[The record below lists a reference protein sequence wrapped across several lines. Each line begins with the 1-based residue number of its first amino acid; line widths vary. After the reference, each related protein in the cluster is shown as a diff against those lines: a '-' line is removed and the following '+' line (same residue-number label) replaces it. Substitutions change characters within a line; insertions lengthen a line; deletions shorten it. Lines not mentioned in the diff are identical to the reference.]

1 MVITTIELASTGI
14 KVANIA
20 HGLMMMTWKDPVVP
34 DEQCFESIKAG
45 LDLAGPGEKI
55 ILNSAEFY
63 GYTPREGNLQLLN
76 RFFTKYPEYRDRAFI
91 AVKGGVNL
99 ETLRPDG
106 SPELLRQS
114 AENIKKT
121 LGFKPDVFQ
130 CARQD
135 KDRPVEET
143 VGILKGLAEEGL
155 FDYIGLSEVSEATL
169 RRASAVHPIA
179 LVEIEI
185 SPWSYEEET
194 RKVIQAGKELDVTIL
209 GYSPLGRG
217 FLVNDYKPGTEFK
230 DIRAHSTPRLAPE
243 ALEANAKV
251 RDSLT
256 KISTKLGITNAQLCL
271 AWVAS
276 LGPHVVPLP
285 GSSSKSRTL
294 ENFSASNVHLSE
306 AELKEINEAI
316 EAFEVVGDRYSEGV
330 PIWT

>member
-1 MVITTIELASTGI
+1 MAITTVELSSTGI
-14 KVANIA
+14 KVANVA
-20 HGLMMMTWKDPVVP
+20 HGLMMMTWKDPAVP
-34 DEQCFESIKAG
+34 DEQCFESIKSG

-63 GYTPREGNLQLLN
+63 GYTPKEANLGLLN

-91 AVKGGVNL
+91 AVKGGYNV
-99 ETLRPDG
+99 EAGRSDG
-106 SPELLRQS
+106 SLEYLRES
-114 AENIKKT
+114 AENVKKW

-169 RRASAVHPIA
+169 RRASAVHQIA

-194 RKVIQAGKELDVTIL
+194 RKVIQAGKELGVTIL
-209 GYSPLGRG
+209 GYSPLGSG
-217 FLVNDYKPGTEFK
+217 FLVNDYKPGTQFN
-230 DIRAHSTPRLAPE
+230 DVRAHFPRLAPG
-243 ALEANAKV
+243 AFEANMKI

-276 LGPHVVPLP
+276 LGPHVIPLP

-294 ENFSASNVHLSE
+294 ENFSASNVNLSE
-306 AELKEINEAI
+306 AELKEINEGI
-316 EAFEVVGDRYSEGV
+316 EAFEIVGPRAPEHV
-330 PIWT
+330 PVWT

>member
-1 MVITTIELASTGI
+1 
-14 KVANIA
+14 
-20 HGLMMMTWKDPVVP
+20 MMMTWRDPVIP

-55 ILNSAEFY
+55 ILNSGELY
-63 GYTPREGNLQLLN
+63 GYTPREANLQLLN
-76 RFFTKYPEYRDRAFI
+76 RFFIKYPEYRDRAFI

-130 CARQD
+130 CGRQD
-135 KDRPVEET
+135 KSRPVEET

-179 LVEIEI
+179 LAEIEI

-194 RKVIQAGKELDVTIL
+194 RKVIQAGKELSVTIL
-209 GYSPLGRG
+209 GYSPLGSG
-217 FLVNDYKPGTEFK
+217 FLVNGYKPAEFK
-230 DIRAHSTPRLAPE
+230 DIRAILPRLAPE
-243 ALEANAKV
+243 AQKANVKI

-256 KISTKLGITNAQLCL
+256 ELSAKLGITNAQLCL

-276 LGPHVVPLP
+276 LGPHVIPLP
-285 GSSSKSRTL
+285 GSSAKNRTL
-294 ENFSASNVHLSE
+294 ENFSASSVNLSE
-306 AELKEINEAI
+306 AELMEINEAI
-316 EAFEVVGDRYSEGV
+316 EAFEVVGDRYPAHV
-330 PIWT
+330 PVWT